1 MKKLICTSLAV
12 LFLITSAFLLAERRP
27 KRPKYDKKT
36 EITFTGKV
44 VTVTKRV
51 RKRSKFAF
59 YHLKVKTFQQTYSVH
74 LGPVRFFKKKNFTFA
89 VGDNVEITGSKIQRR
104 NRTIILAAK
113 ITKGEISIKLRDKN
127 GRFLWGRRGRKNK

>member
-12 LFLITSAFLLAERRP
+12 LFLITSASLLAERRP

-51 RKRSKFAF
+51 RKRSRFAF
-59 YHLKVKTFQQTYSVH
+59 YHLKVKTSQQTYSVH
-74 LGPVRFFKKKNFTFA
+74 LGPVRFFKKKNFNFA